1 MWMLVSWVRV
11 AVDSAVA
18 IAAAAAAVVVVV
30 VVVVAVGINAGLEDV
45 LFADPVRALL
55 RAEMRAHPWYL
66 SWFRLFVC
74 WYACTPVFLSLC

>member
-18 IAAAAAAVVVVV
+18 IAAAAVVVVV
-30 VVVVAVGINAGLEDV
+30 VVVVGINVGLEDV